1 MTDLVDD
8 EKERVKGVLRST
20 CRGGEE
26 EEGIVRVRGGRS
38 AERPDGVGRH
48 VRAQSCGL
56 RACES
61 YGRAVVE
68 EVRGATEGERIVS
81 GLFPEEFEEV
91 DRLAMGEDVQQ
102 AQKLSV
108 DATRGGHDGWEESQK
123 SIGCR
128 VCLAVL
134 PHFDVGSVVE
144 QRIGVNVAQ
153 LSVVAHVP
161 PAVTREIVYQCHVDD
176 QISFTCKVDVP
187 NLQVALLSS
196 TAGGDVFAARGETG
210 ALDNL
215 F

>member
-1 MTDLVDD
+1 M
-8 EKERVKGVLRST
+8 
-20 CRGGEE
+20 
-26 EEGIVRVRGGRS
+26 
-38 AERPDGVGRH
+38 PDGVGRH
-48 VRAQSCGL
+48 VRAHSCGL

-134 PHFDVGSVVE
+134 PHFDVGGVVE
-144 QRIGVNVAQ
+144 QRIGVSVAQ
-153 LSVVAHVP
+153 LSVAVHVP
-161 PAVTREIVYQCHVDD
+161 PAVTRVVVYQCHVDD
-176 QISFTCKVDVP
+176 QIRCTCKVDVP

>member
-1 MTDLVDD
+1 M
-8 EKERVKGVLRST
+8 
-20 CRGGEE
+20 
-26 EEGIVRVRGGRS
+26 
-38 AERPDGVGRH
+38 PDGVGRH
-48 VRAQSCGL
+48 VRAHSCGL

-134 PHFDVGSVVE
+134 PHFAIGSVVE
-144 QRIGVNVAQ
+144 QRIGVSVAQ
-153 LSVVAHVP
+153 LSVAVHVP
-161 PAVTREIVYQCHVDD
+161 PAVTRVVVYQCHVDD
-176 QISFTCKVDVP
+176 QIRCTCKVDVP

-196 TAGGDVFAARGETG
+196 AAGGDVFAARGETG
-210 ALDNL
+210 ALANL
-215 F
+215 FYGGQNVLMCVFGASTV